1 MLPIQRMITKYN
13 FSKGRNGHKI
23 KYLVLH
29 YTANKGDTA
38 ENNAKYF
45 NRNLKAEGKP
55 VASAHYFVSDKQIFQ
70 VVEDEDTAYAVGG
83 GTSYGALN
91 SNSLSIEMCCWIDGT
106 VSKTTEE
113 NTLELTKYLM
123 DKHGIS
129 INNVIRHYD
138 CNSIRK
144 VCPNWSDNNWRRWW
158 DFKAKLEGKEI
169 ENIVVGAKPIES
181 KPQVDT
187 KPKLGSYEYARNYAN
202 KYLDIK
208 DIQKKLDYLGYS
220 MSPYGVDG
228 SYGQHT
234 FTKVKEFQVDTGL
247 AVDGNV
253 GNITLAKLNEK
264 YNAKVQANSRRE
276 SKLLEKVK
284 YKQVVYGKS
293 GSHVYLLQSIL
304 TELGYNVN
312 GIDGHCG
319 NGLTNAIKAYQRNNG
334 LTVDGSCYVE
344 MWTHIL
350 TK

>member
-13 FSKGRNGHKI
+13 FAKGRSGYKI

-45 NRNLKAEGKP
+45 NRNLKAEGKS

-106 VSKTTEE
+106 VSETTEE
-113 NTLELTKYLM
+113 NALELAKYLM
-123 DKHGIS
+123 NKHGIS
-129 INNVIRHYD
+129 IENVIRHYD

-144 VCPNWSDNNWRRWW
+144 VCPNWSDNNWQRWW
-158 DFKAKLEGKEI
+158 NFKAKLEGKEI
-169 ENIVVGAKPIES
+169 ENIIVESKPIEN
-181 KPQVDT
+181 KPQADKISIGRQVI
-187 KPKLGSYEYARNYAN
+187 GSRCKEVQTQ
-202 KYLDIK
+202 LM
-208 DIQKKLDYLGYS
+208 YLGYDLGKWKNNGV
-220 MSPYGVDG
+220 YGECTAKAIESFQRDFG
-228 SYGQHT
+228 LEIDSYC
-234 FTKVKEFQVDTGL
+234 
-247 AVDGNV
+247 GNA
-253 GNITLAKLNEK
+253 TTAKLNEV
-264 YNAKVQANSRRE
+264 YNAKIQANNRRE

-284 YKQVVYGKS
+284 YKQVCIGKS
-293 GSHVYLLQSIL
+293 GTHVCLLQAIL
-304 TELGYNVN
+304 TELGYNVK

-319 NGLTNAIKAYQRNNG
+319 NGLTNAIKAYQKNNG
-334 LTVDGSCYVE
+334 LSVDGSCYVE

>member
-13 FSKGRNGHKI
+13 FAKGRSGYKI

-45 NRNLKAEGKP
+45 NRNLKAEGKS

-106 VSKTTEE
+106 VSETTEE
-113 NTLELTKYLM
+113 NALELAKYLM
-123 DKHGIS
+123 NKHGIS
-129 INNVIRHYD
+129 IENVIRHYD

-144 VCPNWSDNNWRRWW
+144 VCPNWSDNNWQRWW
-158 DFKAKLEGKEI
+158 NFKAKLEGKEI
-169 ENIVVGAKPIES
+169 ENIIVESKPIEN
-181 KPQVDT
+181 KPQVNNT
-187 KPKLGSYEYARNYAN
+187 SKLVSMEVSQKVLGD
-202 KYLDIK
+202 KCK
-208 DIQKKLDYLGYS
+208 DIQTKLIYLGYDLGQYKNNGIFGKMTYNAIINFQRDHS
-220 MSPYGVDG
+220 DILEVDG
-228 SYGQHT
+228 SC
-234 FTKVKEFQVDTGL
+234 
-247 AVDGNV
+247 GNATTSLI
-253 GNITLAKLNEK
+253 NKL
-264 YNAKVQANSRRE
+264 YNAKVQANNRRE

-284 YKQVVYGKS
+284 YKQVVYGKL

-319 NGLTNAIKAYQRNNG
+319 NGLTNAIKAYQRDNR